1 MKKTTKRTRVE
12 KIEIDACQQRLQ
24 EAVQDL
30 ETLLAA
36 HFAELKQRK
45 GKRAR

>member
-12 KIEIDACQQRLQ
+12 KEIDACQQRLQ